1 MIPLP
6 YQPYIVFLAIV
17 FMFIAIY
24 RNWLRPVVSFAY
36 TIIFFVV
43 TGIIS
48 GPTVIK
54 GLSND
59 KIASIVLL
67 ILITTGI
74 RKNFNIELIFK
85 GMFRDGISYR
95 TFISRMMFQVAFL
108 SSFINNTPVVALMTP
123 YVIKWGKRH
132 KIAPSKLLIPMSFA
146 TIMGGM
152 ITIIG
157 TSTTLLLIGFLQK
170 NNEPL
175 LKSTDL
181 LIIGTVITIIGI
193 LFLTFFAGRLL
204 PNYKDLIDS
213 FKEKQREY
221 LIETKVKKNS
231 EYLGKSI
238 KKAGLRNMKGV
249 FLVEIIRENQKIS
262 PVEPEE
268 VILSGDV
275 LIFAGNT
282 DHIIDLAKS
291 NNGLKLPQED
301 LYSVEDEIEVTECVV
316 SNYSSMVGKTV
327 KEASF
332 RNRYDAAVVAIHR
345 QGQKLSGKIGD
356 IPLQAGDVLLLFS
369 GKDFKERVELYRDLF
384 IISSTREVVQSDKKK
399 YYVLGIIGALIAGL
413 LIYGQISLFTSLL
426 IIFSI
431 LVGSNMLTLQ
441 DVKRELDLNMVAI
454 LVMSIALGEA
464 VFNSG
469 AGNIIAN
476 FMINNLLDYGTMA
489 ILAGLMIAC
498 MVLTNVVFNAAA
510 VSIAFPIAFE
520 VSQQLGISG
529 MPFYLGIAFS
539 ASCAFLTPISYQTHL
554 IIFGPGGYQFK
565 DFFKVGLPV
574 TLIYLTT
581 AFVLIT
587 LLYPQI
593 I

>member
-1 MIPLP
+1 
-6 YQPYIVFLAIV
+6 
-17 FMFIAIY
+17 MFIAIY
-24 RNWLRPVVSFAY
+24 RNWLRPVVAFAY
-36 TIIFFVV
+36 TIIFFVI
-43 TGIIS
+43 TGIITA
-48 GPTVIK
+48 PTVIK

-59 KIASIVLL
+59 KIASIILI

-74 RKNFNIELIFK
+74 RKNFNIEIIFNNLFK
-85 GMFRDGISYR
+85 DGISYR
-95 TFISRMMFQVAFL
+95 SFLFKMMSQVAFL
-108 SSFINNTPVVALMTP
+108 SSFVNNTPVVALMTP
-123 YVIKWGKRH
+123 YVIKWGKKN
-132 KIAPSKLLIPMSFA
+132 KIAPSKLLIPMSFS

-170 NNEPL
+170 SNEPL
-175 LKSTDL
+175 LRSTDL
-181 LIIGTVITIIGI
+181 LIIGLSITIIGVI
-193 LFLTFFAGRLL
+193 FLTFFSNKLL
-204 PNYKDLIDS
+204 PNYKDLVDS

-221 LIETKVKKNS
+221 LIETKVKRNS

-238 KKAGLRNMKGV
+238 VKAGLRNMKGV
-249 FLVEIIRENQKIS
+249 FLVEIIRENKKIS

-268 VILSGDV
+268 VIMKEDI

-282 DHIIDLAKS
+282 EYIIDLAKS
-291 NNGLKLPQED
+291 NNGLKLPQDD
-301 LYSVEDEIEVTECVV
+301 LYSVEEEIEVTECVV

-327 KEASF
+327 KEVSF

-345 QGQKLSGKIGD
+345 QGHKLSGKIGD

-369 GKDFKERVELYRDLF
+369 GSDFKERVELYRDLF
-384 IISSTREVVQSDKKK
+384 IISSTRETVQNDNKKFW
-399 YYVLGIIGALIAGL
+399 VLGAIGTLIAFL
-413 LIYGQISLFTSLL
+413 LIWGEISLFTSLL

-431 LVGSNMLTLQ
+431 LVGSKMLTLQ

-464 VFNSG
+464 VSNSG
-469 AGNIIAN
+469 AGNIMAN
-476 FMINNLLDYGTMA
+476 FMIEYLMDFGTLA
-489 ILAGLMIAC
+489 ILAGLMLAC
-498 MVLTNVVFNAAA
+498 TILTNVVFNAAA
-510 VSIAFPIAFE
+510 VSVAFPIAYE
-520 VSQQLGISG
+520 VSQQLEVPG

-574 TLIYLTT
+574 TILYLTIS
-581 AFVLIT
+581 FFLIIY
-587 LLYPQI
+587 LYPQI